1 MHTLGHVLVGT
12 VADGEEMR
20 GHLIT
25 PLAHVDLDGT
35 VGVDGVTL
43 VGVDGDTEETRVGV
57 DKLGLVT
64 GLEDVE
70 DGGIVE
76 EGQVGHI
83 LTLLVLGR
91 VDLSDLLLLEVLHLA
106 TGNLDCYQ
114 LVSLRTLKLTL
125 DEALIGIRTPVG
137 LLGII
142 RLRLILH
149 PLLPRDEKV
158 FSGIGVGT
166 RALLDVAGHG
176 GGAGSTTGR
185 QTQTARFPCKMK
197 QSLR

>member
-1 MHTLGHVLVGT
+1 LAHVLVST

-149 PLLPRDEKV
+149 LLLPRDEEV
-158 FSGIGVGT
+158 FGGIGVGT

-176 GGAGSTTGR
+176 VVAIVDSID
-185 QTQTARFPCKMK
+185 RFTRDLKPERMED
-197 QSLR
+197 